1 MNSPRRRRDAGATRQ
16 RILQAA
22 AKLLARNEGALEM
35 SWVAKEAEVSQGLAY
50 HHFGSREGLLEAVV
64 NDFYDR
70 LEGEVLMASF
80 SEIESWEERELCRSE
95 RYIAFLIEDP
105 LGPTLM
111 NKLSQTPA
119 VAALE
124 ANRWKKLVSEG
135 ARNIGD
141 GQRRGVV
148 RSEDDPLLLAAMV
161 LGAMRSAVVNALQE
175 GRIGRPE
182 ELNRNIWRFLRAGLQ
197 IDKEND
203 DAADHRSQ

>member
-1 MNSPRRRRDAGATRQ
+1 MNAPRRRRDAGATRQ

-22 AKLLARNEGALEM
+22 AQLLARNEGALEM
-35 SWVAKEAEVSQGLAY
+35 SWVSKEAQVSQGLAY

-70 LEGEVLMASF
+70 LEAEVLMANF
-80 SEIESWEERELCRSE
+80 SEIDAWEKRETRRSE
-95 RYIAFLIEDP
+95 RYIAFLTEDP

-124 ANRWKKLVSEG
+124 AKRWRKLVTEG

-141 GQRRGVV
+141 GQRRGTVGS
-148 RSEDDPLLLAAMV
+148 RDDPALLAAMV

-175 GRIGRPE
+175 GGVEKPGD
-182 ELNRNIWRFLRAGLQ
+182 LNRDIWRFLRAGLQ
-197 IDKEND
+197 IKEERS
-203 DAADHRSQ
+203 DAAEN

>member
-1 MNSPRRRRDAGATRQ
+1 MNSPKRRRDAGATRQ

-22 AKLLARNEGALEM
+22 AQLLARNEGALEM

-70 LEGEVLMASF
+70 LEAEVLMASF
-80 SEIESWEERELCRSE
+80 SEIESWEERETQRSE
-95 RYIAFLIEDP
+95 RYIAFLTEDP

-124 ANRWKKLVSEG
+124 GNRWRKLVAEG

-148 RSEDDPLLLAAMV
+148 GSRDDPSLLAAMV

-175 GRIGRPE
+175 GRVEKPGD
-182 ELNRNIWRFLRAGLQ
+182 LNRDIWRFLRAGLR
-197 IDKEND
+197 IEEEKK
-203 DAADHRSQ
+203 DATEH